1 MNRLT
6 NKVALVSGEALGMG
20 RAFADLLAQEGA
32 AVVIADLDH
41 SAGQSAVE
49 A

>member
-20 RAFADLLAQEGA
+20 RAFADLLAQEGP